1 MNRSFLARHT
11 STGKLPNDGRLF
23 HEQRSITLLQENI
36 KQTRNSCGGGVLNI
50 QSNVTILQNDVTNLK
65 NIPMIANQSAVRTS
79 QKGTANKTV
88 TIPQMSEDNQ
98 SYATY
103 TTDIPI
109 TTIAN
114 ASKCWMYHSIEVT
127 ASGSSSGLPGGSSYL
142 RIRNVS
148 VTLYTTYIRV
158 SFEAMNMSRYSMT
171 ASVYGDWQLIE
182 FY

>member
-1 MNRSFLARHT
+1 M
-11 STGKLPNDGRLF
+11 
-23 HEQRSITLLQENI
+23 QENI
-36 KQTRNSCGGGVLNI
+36 KRIENISGGVLNI

-65 NIPMIANQSAVRTS
+65 NIPMIANQSAVRNS

-103 TTDIPI
+103 TVDIPI
-109 TTIAN
+109 TAIAN

-127 ASGSSSGLPGGSSYL
+127 ASGGSSYL

>member
-1 MNRSFLARHT
+1 M
-11 STGKLPNDGRLF
+11 
-23 HEQRSITLLQENI
+23 QENI
-36 KQTRNSCGGGVLNI
+36 KRIENISGGVLNI

-65 NIPMIANQSAVRTS
+65 NIPMIANQSAVRNS

-103 TTDIPI
+103 TVDIPI
-109 TTIAN
+109 TAIAN

-142 RIRNVS
+142 HIRNVS

>member
-1 MNRSFLARHT
+1 MNSTVLLYCKKILNELRTLA
-11 STGKLPNDGRLF
+11 
-23 HEQRSITLLQENI
+23 
-36 KQTRNSCGGGVLNI
+36 GGVLNI

-79 QKGTANKTV
+79 QKGTAN
-88 TIPQMSEDNQ
+88 Q
-98 SYATY
+98 SVSVSTQYDSNMNFAY
-103 TTDIPI
+103 GSYSVNIPI
-109 TTIAN
+109 TAIAN
-114 ASKCWMYHSIEVT
+114 ASKCWLDHDITVS
-127 ASGSSSGLPGGSSYL
+127 ASGMASTYL

-158 SFEAMNMSRYSMT
+158 SFEAMCMADRTLS